1 MRACDVIVTVLGGV
15 AHVEVFT
22 PSVIVEVRDYNV
34 EGFDEDHELWTDEH
48 GNRCVR
54 YSVEFEEAEP

>member
-15 AHVEVFT
+15 AHVEVLK
-22 PSVIVEVRDYNV
+22 PGVVVEVRDHDV

-48 GNRCVR
+48 GDRCVR
-54 YSVEFEEAEP
+54 YFVEFEEARP